1 MVVDARFWN
10 GRRVFLTGHTG
21 FKGTWLAAWLDE
33 LGAKVTGYGL
43 QPRLVPSLFSSL
55 ALERRVR
62 HLTADVRDREAL
74 IEAMV
79 EADPEIVFHLAAQPI
94 VLTAYED
101 PVGTIETNVNGTLN
115 LLEGVRKLRNVEAVI
130 VVTSDKCYRDPSG
143 HCREEDAL
151 GSDEP
156 YGASKACAELLVH
169 AWRKSFIRPEQGVG
183 LATARAGNVIGA
195 GDFSR
200 YRLLPDLVRAAA
212 AGKSPT
218 IRYPGALR
226 PWQHVLDALS
236 GYLQLAQ
243 SLAVDP
249 KRYMGAW
256 NFGPHVG
263 DNWTVAEVA
272 DLVTE
277 QLGSAA
283 WRQDPAATMPE
294 APIQR
299 LTIDKAQRRL
309 GWTPTLSTS
318 EAVAWT
324 VSGYKSFL
332 ETGTTAWLT
341 EQIAEFSERLQAAHR
356 RSTSTPAELATE
368 IRHDAALAG

>member
-33 LGAKVTGYGL
+33 LGAEVTGYGL

-55 ALERRVR
+55 DLEPRCR
-62 HLTADVRDREAL
+62 HLVGDVRDRERL
-74 IEAMV
+74 IAAMTA
-79 EADPEIVFHLAAQPI
+79 ADPEIVFHLAAQPI
-94 VLTAYED
+94 VLTGYED
-101 PVGTIETNVNGTLN
+101 PVGTIETNVTGTLN
-115 LLEGVRKLRNVEAVI
+115 LLEGLRRLRNLEAVV

-143 HCREEDAL
+143 HCREEDSL

-200 YRLLPDLVRAAA
+200 YRLIPDLVRAAA
-212 AGKSPT
+212 AGKSPM
-218 IRYPGALR
+218 IRYPGAIR

-243 SLAVDP
+243 ALAHAP
-249 KRYMGAW
+249 EQHIGAW
-256 NFGPHVG
+256 NFGPLVG

-277 QLGSAA
+277 QLGSAR
-283 WRQDPAATMPE
+283 WQHDPSATMPE
-294 APIQR
+294 APVQR
-299 LTIDKAQRRL
+299 LATEKSRRRL
-309 GWTPTLSTS
+309 GWEPVLSTS
-318 EAVAWT
+318 EAVSWT

-332 ETGTTAWLT
+332 ETGTTTWLN
-341 EQIAEFSERLQAAHR
+341 EQIAEFGERLQVAHR
-356 RSTSTPAELATE
+356 RSHSTPAELATE